1 MTLPYSQNALG
12 RMSYYNEETQNYD
25 EYNTTRL
32 VHLIGAPSQVW
43 TLASRRWEHVN
54 KLVSDGSPGPDI

>member
-43 TLASRRWEHVN
+43 TLAPRRWEHVN
-54 KLVSDGSPGPDI
+54 KLASDGSPDPDI